1 MTANKP
7 NQSIA
12 NAQFNGHAPL
22 AHVLIIDTDSGVRW
36 SLEKGLGRAGYRVS
50 TASSFE
56 QVVPMMTAGEVDVVI
71 MELLPEAGL
80 TLDTLTALVKSPGEH
95 KVICVSVDSS
105 PQTVIECVRR
115 GAADYLAKPFSLAEV
130 RGLVG
135 RTAAPAKQPEEADE
149 AKAADETD
157 SSSSALVGVSAAM
170 TELRQ
175 IIFRAAQTNLNC
187 LIRGESGVGKDVIAR
202 EIHRLSSE
210 RRDRPFVKINCS
222 ALPEH
227 LLESEL
233 FGYEKGAFT
242 GAYKAKPGRFELAH
256 PGIIFLDEIGD
267 MATGLQA
274 KILQVI
280 EHKEFTK
287 IGGRQAVHVDVQV
300 IAATNADLE
309 SKIARGE
316 FRDDLY
322 FRLNEVFI
330 WAPPLRERAEDIP
343 LLVHHFVKKHSEF
356 ASAESAGVS
365 GDDLEV
371 LGRYEWPGNIR
382 ELESTVKRWLA
393 LGRRGKISAHLGG
406 GAVQSIPARPGPEP
420 GKAPGTQHSDS
431 DDDYSPGDVLAA
443 LERNQWN
450 RRKAA
455 QELGMSYSA
464 LRRRIE
470 RHELDKRGR
479 NV

>member
-1 MTANKP
+1 MMHSHESNG
-7 NQSIA
+7 SL
-12 NAQFNGHAPL
+12 NGHGPAAVQPR
-22 AHVLIIDTDSGVRW
+22 VLIIDTDSGVRW
-36 SLEKGLGRAGYRVS
+36 SLEKGLGRSGYQVS
-50 TASSFE
+50 TASNLE
-56 QVVPMMTAGEVDVVI
+56 QVIPMMANGDLDVVI

-80 TLDTLTALVKSPGEH
+80 TLDALSTLVKSPGRH

-105 PQTVIECVRR
+105 PQTVIECIRR
-115 GAADYLAKPFSLAEV
+115 GASDYLAKPFGLAEL
-130 RGLVG
+130 RSLVG
-135 RTAAPAKQPEEADE
+135 RAA
-149 AKAADETD
+149 AASGASHALDETSTEATQD
-157 SSSSALVGVSAAM
+157 SSSALVGVSPAM

-175 IIFRAAQTNLNC
+175 IIFRAAQTDLNC

-202 EIHRLSSE
+202 EIHRLSAQ
-210 RRDRPFVKINCS
+210 RREKPFVKINCS

-287 IGGRQAVHVDVQV
+287 IGGRHPVHVDVQV

-309 SKIARGE
+309 RKIARAE

-330 WAPPLRERAEDIP
+330 WVPPLRERREDIP
-343 LLVHHFVKKHSEF
+343 LLVHHFVKKHSDF
-356 ASAESAGVS
+356 SSAESAGVT

-371 LGRYEWPGNIR
+371 LARHEWPGNIR
-382 ELESTVKRWLA
+382 ELESTVKRWVA
-393 LGRRGKISAHLGG
+393 LGRRGKISSQLGG
-406 GAVQSIPARPGPEP
+406 AIQQFPVREPE
-420 GKAPGTQHSDS
+420 KVNNRSLVAADV
-431 DDDYSPGDVLAA
+431 DDDDVSPADVLAA

-455 QELGMSYSA
+455 DELGMSYSA

-470 RHELDKRGR
+470 RHQLDKRGR
-479 NV
+479 TF

>member
-1 MTANKP
+1 M
-7 NQSIA
+7 
-12 NAQFNGHAPL
+12 
-22 AHVLIIDTDSGVRW
+22 
-36 SLEKGLGRAGYRVS
+36 
-50 TASSFE
+50 
-56 QVVPMMTAGEVDVVI
+56 DVVI

-80 TLDTLTALVKSPGEH
+80 TLDALTTLVNSPGHH

-105 PQTVIECVRR
+105 PQTVIECIRR
-115 GAADYLAKPFSLAEV
+115 GAADYLTKPFSLAEL
-130 RGLVG
+130 RSLVG
-135 RTAAPAKQPEEADE
+135 HAAPDSTEDPGTAKFAVGP
-149 AKAADETD
+149 D
-157 SSSSALVGVSAAM
+157 SDSASALVGVSPAM

-175 IIFRAAQTNLNC
+175 IIFRAAQTDLNC

-202 EIHRLSSE
+202 EIHRLSAQ
-210 RRDRPFVKINCS
+210 RRDKPFVKINCS

-287 IGGRQAVHVDVQV
+287 IGGRHAVHVDVQV

-309 SKIARGE
+309 RKIASGA

-330 WAPPLRERAEDIP
+330 WVPPLRERREDIP
-343 LLVHHFVKKHSEF
+343 LLVHHFVKKHSSYS
-356 ASAESAGVS
+356 SAESAGVT
-365 GDDLEV
+365 GEDFTV
-371 LGRYEWPGNIR
+371 LSEYNWPGNIR

-393 LGRRGKISAHLGG
+393 LGRRGKISAHLG
-406 GAVQSIPARPGPEP
+406 ASVQPMAIREPARTLTPSVGQFES
-420 GKAPGTQHSDS
+420 TT
-431 DDDYSPGDVLAA
+431 DDFTADQILAA

-450 RRKAA
+450 RRKSAE
-455 QELGMSYSA
+455 ELGLSYSA

-470 RHELDKRGR
+470 RHQLDKRGR
-479 NV
+479 TG

>member
-1 MTANKP
+1 MTQP
-7 NQSIA
+7 HPPSHEQS
-12 NAQFNGHAPL
+12 NGRHTGGP
-22 AHVLIIDTDSGVRW
+22 HPSVLIIETDAGVRW
-36 SLEKGLGRAGYRVS
+36 SLEKGLGRSGYRVS
-50 TASSFE
+50 TAANLD
-56 QVVPMMTAGEVDVVI
+56 QVIPMLSGSEMDVVI

-80 TLDTLTALVKSPGEH
+80 TLEALSTLVKSPGRH
-95 KVICVSVDSS
+95 KVICISVDSS
-105 PQTVIECVRR
+105 PQTVIECIRR
-115 GAADYLAKPFSLAEV
+115 GASDYLAKPFSLAELRSQV
-130 RGLVG
+130 ARAASEAGAQPASDG
-135 RTAAPAKQPEEADE
+135 SKAPA
-149 AKAADETD
+149 ETE
-157 SSSSALVGVSAAM
+157 SSSALVGVSPAM

-175 IIFRAAQTNLNC
+175 IIFRAAQTDLNC

-202 EIHRLSSE
+202 EIHRLSAQ
-210 RRDRPFVKINCS
+210 RRDKPFVKINCS

-287 IGGRQAVHVDVQV
+287 IGGRHPVHVDVQV

-309 SKIARGE
+309 KKISGAE

-330 WAPPLRERAEDIP
+330 WVLPLRERREDIA
-343 LLVHHFVKKHSEF
+343 LLVHHFVKKHSTF
-356 ASAESAGVS
+356 SGAESAGVS
-365 GDDLEV
+365 GEDLN
-371 LGRYEWPGNIR
+371 LLSRYDWPGNIR

-393 LGRRGKISAHLGG
+393 LGRRGSIAAHLGG
-406 GAVQSIPARPGPEP
+406 MVKQFPAAEPAKVQKTAPPENDKDGEHLSPAE
-420 GKAPGTQHSDS
+420 
-431 DDDYSPGDVLAA
+431 VLAT

-455 QELGMSYSA
+455 EELGMSYSA

-470 RHELDKRGR
+470 RHQLDKRAR
-479 NV
+479 